1 MDPYSKTF
9 AGGNYDLPAAAS
21 ESLEPYRDL
30 DPSRLLLHGRGEWD
44 ATDFL
49 SDYLVMPYREP
60 RALLS
65 GLEVGPHPA
74 VRDDPQTVAELAGL
88 WDRNSLLTV
97 HSEPVHPDAFVKVFN
112 CFKSATT
119 ERQIGDRRGPPFRA
133 IKRAPFRIRHAGF
146 VGGPKVP

>member
-9 AGGNYDLPAAAS
+9 AGANYDLPAAAS

-30 DPSRLLLHGRGEWD
+30 DPSRLVLHGRGEWD

-74 VRDDPQTVAELAGL
+74 VRDDPQTVAELAKWVFYPQHGFHIS
-88 WDRNSLLTV
+88 DKIIVSL
-97 HSEPVHPDAFVKVFN
+97 
-112 CFKSATT
+112 
-119 ERQIGDRRGPPFRA
+119 IY
-133 IKRAPFRIRHAGF
+133 
-146 VGGPKVP
+146 